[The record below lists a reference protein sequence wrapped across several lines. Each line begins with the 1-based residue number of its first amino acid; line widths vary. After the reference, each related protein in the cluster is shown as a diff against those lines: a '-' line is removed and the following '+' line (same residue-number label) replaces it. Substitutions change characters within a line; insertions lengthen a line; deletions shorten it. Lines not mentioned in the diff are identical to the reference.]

1 MRFMWSNFCIYV
13 LMLLFSVSIFSD
25 RRSLKI
31 ENGNNSMKTLTAE
44 APIIVL
50 DSLELSLQIQ
60 STLVISKSKGP
71 SETLR
76 DIRTSTYQ
84 ICRIEKNTNRTTTF
98 HK

>member
-1 MRFMWSNFCIYV
+1 MRFMWSDFCINV

-50 DSLELSLQIQ
+50 DSLELS
-60 STLVISKSKGP
+60 
-71 SETLR
+71 
-76 DIRTSTYQ
+76 
-84 ICRIEKNTNRTTTF
+84 
-98 HK
+98 